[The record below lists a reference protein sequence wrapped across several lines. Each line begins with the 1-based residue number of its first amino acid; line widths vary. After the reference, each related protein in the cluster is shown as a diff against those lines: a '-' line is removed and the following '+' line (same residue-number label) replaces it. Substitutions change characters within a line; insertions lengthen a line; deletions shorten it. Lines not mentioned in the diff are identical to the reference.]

1 MKRILILLVCW
12 LFINQCLA
20 QKETYEFVSYT
31 PPQGWTKDVKANTS
45 TSYTITNKK
54 KNSYCQINIMLSV
67 DSKGGINEDFESEW
81 QGLIV
86 KSFKVTDSAQVIADT
101 TENGWTIKA
110 GMAQFSYNNQQAVAM
125 LSTMSGYNKAV
136 SIVTVTNSQDY
147 IAAIQSFLGSV
158 EMKVPD
164 TSSHVISQNNA
175 EGPSIIGTWG
185 IGLSTSERY
194 EDNKN
199 AYAVNNYGFIR
210 KQYTFNDDGTY
221 SFYSKTFK
229 MIYDKILLVRES
241 GTYHISGNQITISP
255 TKSTIEAWSK
265 KDNTDKWGK
274 LLTKENGKLEKVTYQ
289 FLKHY
294 FTGIQQWNLV
304 MQYTS
309 PTERD
314 GPFSTA
320 AAFNNSWLYAPVSPN
335 NPVIDLPEGSQTS
348 SATNPKET
356 LQSSATRAFAFT
368 STNFND
374 GWVSIEQGEWVQVNK
389 GSIKVLIHYPN
400 KNLSNY
406 SDILEGVRN
415 AWNVL
420 VAPRYTSS
428 GNVEYKSVLGWQAIA
443 IAETDAI
450 EKATGKKAH
459 VVLFKSAVSGGE
471 GGSYYLE
478 FITPDKKSFEQEFGA
493 DHSSASGCEKMEK
506 MNGYNKFAVA
516 ASDLKG
522 KWTNKFS
529 NLTQYVNVYTGL
541 SAGATSYSSV
551 QNFAIGPGNEYKWDI
566 TVASGAAGNLKYQ
579 NAKSNGKFSL
589 KDNWQ
594 INFSDI
600 EGKPRSYDIY
610 FSCIKGPRIL
620 WIDGSAYGKVE

>member
-1 MKRILILLVCW
+1 MKRILILLFCW
-12 LFINQCLA
+12 LLINQCLA
-20 QKETYEFVSYT
+20 QKETYEFVSFT
-31 PPQGWTKDVKANTS
+31 PPQGWTKDVKPNTS

-101 TENGWTIKA
+101 SENGWTVKA
-110 GMAQFSYNNQQAVAM
+110 GMAQFVFNNQKAVAM
-125 LSTMSGYNKAV
+125 LTTMSGYNKTV

-147 IAAIQSFLGSV
+147 ISSIQSFLGSV

-164 TSSHVISQNNA
+164 TSSHVINQNNS
-175 EGPSIIGTWG
+175 EGLSIIGTWG

-229 MIYDKILLVRES
+229 MVYDKLLLVRES
-241 GTYHISGNQITISP
+241 GTYRISGNQITISP

-304 MQYTS
+304 LQYAS

-320 AAFNNSWLYAPVSPN
+320 AAFEKSWLYAPISPN
-335 NPVIDLPEGSQTS
+335 NPVIDLPEGNQTS
-348 SATNPKET
+348 SAAKPKEAI
-356 LQSSATRAFAFT
+356 QSNTTNAFAFT
-368 STNFND
+368 TTTFND
-374 GWVSIEQGEWVQVNK
+374 GWVAAEQADWVQVTKRNT
-389 GSIKVLIHYPN
+389 KVLIHYPN
-400 KNLSNY
+400 KNLSGNY
-406 SDILEGVRN
+406 ADVLEGLKN

-420 VAPRYTSS
+420 VAPRYTQV
-428 GNVEYKSVLGWQAIA
+428 NVEFKSVFGWQAIA
-443 IAETDAI
+443 FAETEAI
-450 EKATGKKAH
+450 EKATGKKVH
-459 VVLFKSAVSGGE
+459 LVLFRPPASESGTNYIE
-471 GGSYYLE
+471 
-478 FITPDKKSFEQEFGA
+478 IIAADKKSFELEFGSN
-493 DHSSASGCEKMEK
+493 HESASGCEKMQK
-506 MNGYNKFAVA
+506 MSGYNKFAVA
-516 ASDLKG
+516 VSDLKG
-522 KWTNKFS
+522 KWTNKFGG
-529 NLTQYVNVYTGL
+529 LTQYVNVYTGAD
-541 SAGATSYSSV
+541 AGATSYSSV
-551 QNFAIGPGNEYKWDI
+551 QNFEIGPGNEYNWEIK
-566 TVASGAAGNLKYQ
+566 VASGVVGNLKFQ
-579 NAKSNGKFSL
+579 GAKSKGKFTIQ
-589 KDNWQ
+589 NTWQ

-600 EGKPRSYDIY
+600 EGKPRLYDTY
-610 FSCIKGPRIL
+610 FSCIKGTRIL
-620 WIDGSAYGKVE
+620 WIDGTAYGKVE